1 MDKKEKKQKVYP
13 DTLKKEHNV
22 QIPVEVLLHQSTD
35 AYDIMVFSYM
45 KLRYQFFT
53 MKGLPFC
60 ESNSTIAAA
69 IGLSRRK
76 VIECINKLE
85 SLGFVHRELRNV
97 SGVDKK
103 EQTNIYT
110 LTDCIPKEQH
120 TIIKDKPKTQEKKP
134 STSKVVESLGDS
146 YWDCPF

>member
-1 MDKKEKKQKVYP
+1 MEKKEKKEKVYP

-85 SLGFVHRELRNV
+85 SLGFLHRELRNV

-103 EQTNIYT
+103 EQTNIYKV
-110 LTDCIPKEQH
+110 TDCMSESKQVARREIKKQVKE
-120 TIIKDKPKTQEKKP
+120 TNRV
-134 STSKVVESLGDS
+134 KVTDSLVDE